1 MLHINKT
8 PRPNLK
14 QFTPQNNIKLCKTCK
29 HFKQGICH
37 NFVGIDLLDGIE
49 VPVSA
54 FEARST
60 DELCGKDGHHH
71 VDQPITPNMSMP
83 FCPIPYGESQN
94 P

>member
-14 QFTPQNNIKLCKTCK
+14 QFSPKKTIKLCKTCK
-29 HFKQGICH
+29 HYKQGICH

-54 FEARST
+54 FEARNT
-60 DELCGKDGHHH
+60 EELCGKDGHHH
-71 VDQPITPNMSMP
+71 VYQPNTSTPSYP
-83 FCPIPYGESQN
+83 GPYGEFHN